1 MPFLIDG
8 HNLIAA
14 LPDIDLD
21 DPDDEAKLVLKL
33 RAWAGH
39 ERRKAT
45 IVFDGGVTG
54 GLSRSLSG
62 GGLEVVFAARE
73 HTIADRIIME
83 RLRRLRDAPNWTVVS
98 SDHEVLDAARRA
110 GARVLTS
117 QEFAARFAPAPPA
130 PHEKPERAAPAEV
143 TEWLRVFG
151 DAAETAP
158 QKPPPAGRREAQ
170 PPPPRRRPAPRG
182 RTIAEQL
189 GRPVPPSRDAAPGAR
204 QAPEKP
210 VDVSEAEMAEWLEVF
225 HDAPEPAAP
234 RREAQRRK
242 TRSRRRPGQL
252 TIAKENP
259 EQLPAEDLAAW
270 QTLFPEPPSAP
281 ESPKRR
287 ESPRRYAKLAQ
298 HRRRQQPEETDE
310 TGDLSAEDLAL
321 WQQLFGDE
329 ES

>member
-14 LPDIDLD
+14 LPDIDLGE
-21 DPDDEAKLVLKL
+21 PDDEAKLVLKL

-45 IVFDGGVTG
+45 VVFDGGLPG
-54 GLSRSLSG
+54 GMSRALSG
-62 GGLEVVFAARE
+62 GGLEVVFAARDY
-73 HTIADRIIME
+73 TIADRIIME

-98 SDHEVLDAARRA
+98 SDHEVMDAARRA

-117 QEFAARFAPAPPA
+117 QEFAVRLAPAPPA
-130 PHEKPERAAPAEV
+130 PHEKPERVAPAEV
-143 TEWLRVFG
+143 TEWLRIFG
-151 DAAETAP
+151 DAAESVP
-158 QKPPPAGRREAQ
+158 QKPPPADRYEVH
-170 PPPPRRRPAPRG
+170 PPHPRDSG

-189 GRPVPPSRDAAPGAR
+189 GRPVPPSQDVAPLAR
-204 QAPEKP
+204 EAGGKP
-210 VDVSEAEMAEWLEVF
+210 ADVSEAEVAEWLEVF
-225 HDAPEPAAP
+225 HDVPEPAAP
-234 RREAQRRK
+234 RREAPPRK
-242 TRSRRRPGQL
+242 ARSRRRQGQL

-281 ESPKRR
+281 EPLKPSKRAK
-287 ESPRRYAKLAQ
+287 SPRRDSKYSESTEDDA
-298 HRRRQQPEETDE
+298 E
-310 TGDLSAEDLAL
+310 LSSEDLAL

>member
-14 LPDIDLD
+14 LPDIDLGE
-21 DPDDEAKLVLKL
+21 PDDEAKLVLKL

-45 IVFDGGVTG
+45 VVFDGGLPG
-54 GLSRSLSG
+54 GLSRNLSG
-62 GGLEVVFAARE
+62 GGLEVVFAARDY
-73 HTIADRIIME
+73 TIADRIIME

-98 SDHEVLDAARRA
+98 SDHEVMDAARRA

-117 QEFAARFAPAPPA
+117 QEFAARLAPAPRA
-130 PHEKPERAAPAEV
+130 PHEKPERVAPAEV

-151 DAAETAP
+151 DATESVP

-210 VDVSEAEMAEWLEVF
+210 TDVSEAEIAEWLEVF
-225 HDAPEPAAP
+225 HDVPEPAAP
-234 RREAQRRK
+234 RREALPRK
-242 TRSRRRPGQL
+242 ARSRRRQGQL
-252 TIAKENP
+252 TIDKENP

-270 QTLFPEPPSAP
+270 QSIFPEPPPAP

-287 ESPRRYAKLAQ
+287 ESPRRHAKYSKDTENDAELA
-298 HRRRQQPEETDE
+298 P
-310 TGDLSAEDLAL
+310 EDLAL

>member
-14 LPDIDLD
+14 LPDIELD

-54 GLSRSLSG
+54 GLSRALSG

-117 QEFAARFAPAPPA
+117 QEFAVRLAPAPRA
-130 PHEKPERAAPAEV
+130 PHEKPERVAPAEV

-151 DAAETAP
+151 DAAEPAP
-158 QKPPPAGRREAQ
+158 QKPPPAGRREVQ
-170 PPPPRRRPAPRG
+170 PPPPRRRAAPRG

-189 GRPVPPSRDAAPGAR
+189 GRPVPPSRDVAHGAR

-210 VDVSEAEMAEWLEVF
+210 ADVSEAEMAEWLEVF

-234 RREAQRRK
+234 RREALPRK
-242 TRSRRRPGQL
+242 ARSRRRQGQL
-252 TIAKENP
+252 TIDKENP

-270 QTLFPEPPSAP
+270 QSVFPEPPSAP
-281 ESPKRR
+281 ESPKRK
-287 ESPRRYAKLAQ
+287 ESPRRYAQPAQ
-298 HRRRQQPEETDE
+298 HRPSEEIDKDGE
-310 TGDLSAEDLAL
+310 LSAEDLAL

>member
-14 LPDIDLD
+14 LPDIELD

-54 GLSRSLSG
+54 GLSRTLSG

-117 QEFAARFAPAPPA
+117 QEFAARLAPAPPA
-130 PHEKPERAAPAEV
+130 PHEKPERVAPAEV
-143 TEWLRVFG
+143 TEWLKVFG
-151 DAAETAP
+151 DAAEPAP

-170 PPPPRRRPAPRG
+170 LPPPRRQPAPRG

-210 VDVSEAEMAEWLEVF
+210 ADVSEAEVAEWLEVF
-225 HDAPEPAAP
+225 HDAPEPPAP
-234 RREAQRRK
+234 RREALPRK
-242 TRSRRRPGQL
+242 ARSRRRQGQL
-252 TIAKENP
+252 TIDKENP

-270 QTLFPEPPSAP
+270 QSVFPEPASTP

-287 ESPRRYAKLAQ
+287 ESPHRHAKYSQDTENDA
-298 HRRRQQPEETDE
+298 E
-310 TGDLSAEDLAL
+310 LSAEDLAL
-321 WQQLFGDE
+321 WQQLFGDG
-329 ES
+329 